1 MSLWTR
7 KVVNYLKKPWSV
19 LVSGFL
25 AIVLV
30 SGCSLAGGKWVAK
43 VNGENIPM
51 NELDQRLAASKALYE
66 KQGVDFKS
74 NQGKQMEAQL
84 KSSILDRIVQGRIIA
99 QEVRKQGLSTSDP
112 KVKQEEENLKKN
124 FPDEA
129 HFRDALKQQGMT
141 EEELL
146 NFLALYQKVTA
157 DVKVSDADVKKY
169 FDDNKDQYG
178 HPEQV
183 KAKHILVKTED
194 EAKAIIAQLKAGA
207 DFTTLAKEKSIE
219 PGAKDTGGE
228 LGTFGRGEMDPDFE
242 KAAFSQPVGTFS
254 QTPVKSQFGY
264 HVIFVEAHQQAVQPD
279 FEKSKARVEEDAL
292 TAAKDK
298 KFEAYANDLIT
309 KAKVEYAQGF
319 KPANTN
325 PSTTP

>member
-1 MSLWTR
+1 M
-7 KVVNYLKKPWSV
+7 KKPWLV
-19 LVSGFL
+19 LVSGLL
-25 AIVLV
+25 AAVLV
-30 SGCSLAGGKWVAK
+30 SGCSLAGEKWVAK
-43 VNGENIPM
+43 VNGENISM
-51 NELDQRLAASKALYE
+51 NELDQRLAASEALYQA
-66 KQGVDFKS
+66 QGVDFKS
-74 NQGKQMEAQL
+74 DQGKQMETQL
-84 KSSILDRIVQGRIIA
+84 KSSILERIVQGRIIA
-99 QEVRKQGLSTSDP
+99 QEVRKEGLSTSDSQI
-112 KVKQEEENLKKN
+112 KQEEASLKKN

-129 HFRDALKQQGMT
+129 HFQDALKQQGMT

-169 FDDNKDQYG
+169 FDEHKDQYG

-183 KAKHILVKTED
+183 QAKHILVKTED

-264 HVIFVEAHQQAVQPD
+264 HVILVEAHLPAVQPD
-279 FEKSKARVEEDAL
+279 FEKSKAQVEQDAL
-292 TAAKDK
+292 TAAKDN
-298 KFEAYANDLIT
+298 KFEAYANDLLS
-309 KAKVEYAQGF
+309 KAKVDYAQGF
-319 KPANTN
+319 KPADTNPPSTN
-325 PSTTP
+325 PSSSNPSPTP